1 MALSNLQ
8 LFQLVGQR
16 MDWLSQRRDVLAE
29 NIANADT
36 PGFRPVDLMP
46 FEQHLARTG
55 HGRLGMTLT
64 SAAHIPEP
72 TINRG
77 SATEGRMGDL
87 YEIAPDGNAVNLEQ
101 QLMRVAQV
109 QMDHQLA
116 SSVYSK
122 HLNMIRTALGRGR

>member
-1 MALSNLQ
+1 
-8 LFQLVGQR
+8 
-16 MDWLSQRRDVLAE
+16 MDWLGQRRDVLAE

-36 PGFRPVDLMP
+36 PNYQPMDLMP
-46 FEQHLARTG
+46 FEQHLVRTG
-55 HGRLGMTLT
+55 QGRMAMRMTHA
-64 SAAHIPEP
+64 SHIPEP

-77 SATEGRMGDL
+77 QARESEIRDL

-116 SSVYSK
+116 SSIYSK
-122 HLNMIRTALGRGR
+122 HLNMIRTAIGRGR